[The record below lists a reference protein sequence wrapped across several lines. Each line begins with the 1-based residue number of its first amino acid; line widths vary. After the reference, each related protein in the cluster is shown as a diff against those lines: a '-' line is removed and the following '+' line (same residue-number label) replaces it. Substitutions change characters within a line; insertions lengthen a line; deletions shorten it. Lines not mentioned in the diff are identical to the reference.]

1 MDDHALYAELKK
13 FTEGPLW
20 NQVLRPRMQEWVDRK
35 RAAVESAG
43 SPADLWDART
53 RAQTATEGLAI
64 IDEAFTDLKRR
75 LASERE
81 PAPVT

>member
-1 MDDHALYAELKK
+1 MDDHTLYTELKK

-35 RAAVESAG
+35 RAGIESAATQ
-43 SPADLWDART
+43 SELWDART
-53 RAQTATEGLAI
+53 RAQTAAEGLAI
-64 IDEAFTDLKRR
+64 IDDAFTDLKRR